1 MFFPSCRLLL
11 FGWLVL
17 RDSTLEGI
25 RQGAYPYYAHDL
37 PPWLLRDEPSA
48 VEVVVARVREAA
60 ADSVAVSRHPI
71 VAFARVLL
79 VRLRRLILATAAPAG
94 LVGGGV
100 LALLCGVHAAADVR
114 AERLHPEA
122 SCRRQRL
129 HDLRFSQCTSTARTF
144 IGAARLRRRPT
155 FLANTAE
162 HVLACVKHRAT
173 RARVGL
179 VAVQLRLRL
188 RLP

>member
-79 VRLRRLILATAAPAG
+79 VHLRRLILATAAPQASSAG
-94 LVGGGV
+94 VFSLCSAGFTLLLMCALSAYIPR
-100 LALLCGVHAAADVR
+100 LAVADR
-114 AERLHPEA
+114 D
-122 SCRRQRL
+122 SM
-129 HDLRFSQCTSTARTF
+129 
-144 IGAARLRRRPT
+144 I
-155 FLANTAE
+155 
-162 HVLACVKHRAT
+162 
-173 RARVGL
+173 
-179 VAVQLRLRL
+179 
-188 RLP
+188 